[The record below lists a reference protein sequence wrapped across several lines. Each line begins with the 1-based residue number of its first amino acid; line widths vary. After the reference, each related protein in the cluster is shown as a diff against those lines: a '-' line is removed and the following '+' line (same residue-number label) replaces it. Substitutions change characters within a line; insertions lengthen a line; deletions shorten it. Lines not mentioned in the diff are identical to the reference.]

1 MAEQYIFTM
10 LGLNKFYGQKQ
21 VLKDINLCFYPGAK
35 IGIVGEN
42 GSGKSTVLRIM
53 AGLDP
58 DFQGRAELSRG
69 YTAGMVAQ
77 EPVLDPDK
85 TVRQTIEAAFAGTLA
100 LLDEFNAVSMS
111 MGELQDELDAAD
123 AWNLDQRLAQ
133 AGEPMPSRLSSIA
146 LGTGDIDC
154 VYHFALYEL
163 LASLEGLG
171 AEDALESLKIM
182 MDGKR
187 LKDISDLPMDL
198 AV

>member
-77 EPVLDPDK
+77 D
-85 TVRQTIEAAFAGTLA
+85 
-100 LLDEFNAVSMS
+100 
-111 MGELQDELDAAD
+111 LDA
-123 AWNLDQRLAQ
+123 
-133 AGEPMPSRLSSIA
+133 
-146 LGTGDIDC
+146 
-154 VYHFALYEL
+154 
-163 LASLEGLG
+163 
-171 AEDALESLKIM
+171 
-182 MDGKR
+182 
-187 LKDISDLPMDL
+187 
-198 AV
+198 

>member
-1 MAEQYIFTM
+1 MAEQFIFTM

-85 TVRQTIEAAFAGTLA
+85 TVRQTIEAAFAGTMA

-111 MGELQDELDAAD
+111 MGEITDDDEMQKALDRMGALQDKLDAAD

-133 AGEPMPSRLSSIA
+133 AGEALCLPDDDRLVGTLSGGEKRRVA
-146 LGTGDIDC
+146 LC
-154 VYHFALYEL
+154 RVL
-163 LASLEGLG
+163 L
-171 AEDALESLKIM
+171 
-182 MDGKR
+182 
-187 LKDISDLPMDL
+187 
-198 AV
+198 